1 MSSKNENIGSRNLE
15 LINDLANGSVSKEEF
30 VGDTDFKVG
39 YGRLKELLYQE
50 QDKVDKENNNLR
62 FRNLLYNLP
71 RKLSRDEEAQ
81 LYGELLL
88 EDWHHEHEE
97 IISSFQVLYKNFD
110 ESVEVLLR
118 SFKNIP
124 NYISSIPELRQSY
137 QKKIVYALSTQE
149 SSLKL
154 EAFDQLLNEN
164 IDEVVADLV
173 RRKRD
178 SLS

>member
-1 MSSKNENIGSRNLE
+1 MQNLE
-15 LINDLANGSVSKEEF
+15 LINDLANGSINKEKF
-30 VGDTDFKVG
+30 VENTDFKVDFDTFKG
-39 YGRLKELLYQE
+39 LLYQE
-50 QDKVDKENNNLR
+50 KDKVDKENNNLR

-71 RKLSRDEEAQ
+71 HKLSKNEEAL

-88 EDWHHEHEE
+88 VGWHHEHEE
-97 IISSFQVLYKNFD
+97 MITSFQVLFKNFD
-110 ESVEVLLR
+110 ESVGILVQA
-118 SFKNIP
+118 FKNVP
-124 NYISSIPELRQSY
+124 NYISSSPELRQSY
-137 QKKIVYALSTQE
+137 QRKIVYALNNQE

-154 EAFDQLLNEN
+154 EAFNQLLNEN